1 MYRKFIPVS
10 TAAHIQYFTGWAIPP
25 RSQTPPSSEIPSL
38 PDSPSSPQRLAL
50 GTKAGA
56 VSAKISHP
64 PNECQWSHVLSLN
77 LCNGIDGDRGGHGQS
92 TGFTVWAPPGHPQ
105 MKVRQACPPP
115 AGWLREDGWA
125 LDWGSHQTHPILW
138 LQEASGHV
146 WLICSSRA
154 PSLGGGG
161 EAPGA

>member
-25 RSQTPPSSEIPSL
+25 RSQTPPSSAIPPL
-38 PDSPSSPQRLAL
+38 PDSPSSPQRFAL

-77 LCNGIDGDRGGHGQS
+77 LCNGIDGGGGWSRAEHRIHSLGPS
-92 TGFTVWAPPGHPQ
+92 W
-105 MKVRQACPPP
+105 PPP
-115 AGWLREDGWA
+115 DE
-125 LDWGSHQTHPILW
+125 
-138 LQEASGHV
+138 
-146 WLICSSRA
+146 
-154 PSLGGGG
+154 G
-161 EAPGA
+161 EAGMPTTRRLAQGRRLGAGLGQPSDPPHSLAPGG

>member
-38 PDSPSSPQRLAL
+38 PDSPSSPQRFAL

-56 VSAKISHP
+56 VSTKISHP

-77 LCNGIDGDRGGHGQS
+77 LCNGIDGGRGWSRAEHRIHSLGPS
-92 TGFTVWAPPGHPQ
+92 W
-105 MKVRQACPPP
+105 PPP
-115 AGWLREDGWA
+115 DE
-125 LDWGSHQTHPILW
+125 
-138 LQEASGHV
+138 
-146 WLICSSRA
+146 
-154 PSLGGGG
+154 G
-161 EAPGA
+161 EAGIPTTRRLAQGRWLGTGLGQPSDAPHSLAPGG

>member
-10 TAAHIQYFTGWAIPP
+10 TAAHVQYFTGWAIPP
-25 RSQTPPSSEIPSL
+25 RSQTPPSAEIPPL
-38 PDSPSSPQRLAL
+38 PDTPSSPQCFTL

-56 VSAKISHP
+56 ASTKISHP

-77 LCNGIDGDRGGHGQS
+77 LCNGIDGDGRGHGQS

-105 MKVRQACPPP
+105 MKVRQAHHPL
-115 AGWLREDGWA
+115 AGSGRLGTGWSA
-125 LDWGSHQTHPILW
+125 ISGAPSLW

-154 PSLGGGG
+154 PSPGGGG